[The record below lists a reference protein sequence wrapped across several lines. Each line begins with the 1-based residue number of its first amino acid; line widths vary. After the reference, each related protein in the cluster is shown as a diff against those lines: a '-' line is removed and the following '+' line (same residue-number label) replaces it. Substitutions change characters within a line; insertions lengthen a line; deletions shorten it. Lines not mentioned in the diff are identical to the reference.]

1 MARLLEDSDERVT
14 ERTDWA
20 QRLGELAG
28 VQRLDERVTERTDWA
43 QRLDGELAGVRAERE
58 KCIQLLE
65 DSEKRVTERTDW
77 AQRLDGELAGVRA
90 EREKCI
96 QLLEDSEKR
105 VTERTDW
112 AQRLDG
118 ELDEVRQE
126 LAAIRGSL
134 AYRVSKRIGIMPARA
149 AAPAVQSSS
158 STDEDGPNSA

>member
-1 MARLLEDSDERVT
+1 MRFRRAPRGPSPNWSRRNADKEN
-14 ERTDWA
+14 
-20 QRLGELAG
+20 
-28 VQRLDERVTERTDWA
+28 WA

-65 DSEKRVTERTDW
+65 DSDERVTERP
-77 AQRLDGELAGVRA
+77 
-90 EREKCI
+90 
-96 QLLEDSEKR
+96 
-105 VTERTDW
+105 DW

>member
-1 MARLLEDSDERVT
+1 MAGVRAEREKCIQLLEDSEKRVT

-20 QRLGELAG
+20 Q
-28 VQRLDERVTERTDWA
+28 Q
-43 QRLDGELAGVRAERE
+43 LDGELAGVRAERE

-77 AQRLDGELAGVRA
+77 AARGELAGVRA

-149 AAPAVQSSS
+149 AAPAVQGSS

>member
-1 MARLLEDSDERVT
+1 MEQENADKEN
-14 ERTDWA
+14 WA
-20 QRLGELAG
+20 QRLA
-28 VQRLDERVTERTDWA
+28 
-43 QRLDGELAGVRAERE
+43 GELAGVRAERE
-58 KCIQLLE
+58 RCIQLLE

-77 AQRLDGELAGVRA
+77 AQQLAGELAGVRA
-90 EREKCI
+90 ERERCI

-112 AQRLDG
+112 AQQLAG

-149 AAPAVQSSS
+149 AAPAVQGSS
-158 STDEDGPNSA
+158 STDEDGPNST

>member
-1 MARLLEDSDERVT
+1 MLEDSDERVT

-20 QRLGELAG
+20 QRLDEL
-28 VQRLDERVTERTDWA
+28 VTERTDWA
-43 QRLDGELAGVRAERE
+43 Q
-58 KCIQLLE
+58 Q
-65 DSEKRVTERTDW
+65 
-77 AQRLDGELAGVRA
+77 LDGELAGVRA